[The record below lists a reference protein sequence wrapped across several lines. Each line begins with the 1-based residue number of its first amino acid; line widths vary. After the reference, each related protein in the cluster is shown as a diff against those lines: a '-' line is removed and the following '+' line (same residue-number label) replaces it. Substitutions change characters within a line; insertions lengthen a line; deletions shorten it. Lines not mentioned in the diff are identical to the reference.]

1 MNTSSSELMD
11 AATAKETGT
20 VRVAAIGDLHCPRT
34 SAEEL
39 RELFHDL
46 ANEADILLLCGD
58 LTDYGK
64 PDEARLLADQLGS
77 VRPLPV
83 LSVLGN
89 HEFECGKQEEITRI
103 LSDGGVTVLDGTAVE
118 VLGVGFA
125 GIKGFCGGFGSRALQ
140 PWGETALKQF
150 ARESV
155 EETVKLE
162 SALAKLR
169 TPSKVVLMHY
179 APIIDTVRG
188 EPAEIF
194 AFLGSSRLEEPVNRY
209 EVTALFHG
217 HAHNGTPEGRTMAGT
232 PVYNVALP
240 LLHKQFP
247 GRRAMRFVDIPSIAA
262 PVPS

>member
-1 MNTSSSELMD
+1 MN
-11 AATAKETGT
+11 KESGSL
-20 VRVAAIGDLHCPRT
+20 RVAAIGDLHCPRT
-34 SAEEL
+34 SPDDL
-39 RELFHDL
+39 RRLFQDL
-46 ANEADILLLCGD
+46 GSEADILLLCGD

-64 PDEARLLADQLGS
+64 PDEARLLTEQLS
-77 VRPLPV
+77 QLRPVPILA
-83 LSVLGN
+83 VLGN
-89 HEFECGKQEEITRI
+89 HEFECGKQDEITRI
-103 LSDGGVTVLDGTAVE
+103 LADGGVTVLDGTAVE
-118 VLGVGFA
+118 VLGIGFA

-140 PWGETALKQF
+140 PWGEAVLKQF

-179 APIIDTVRG
+179 APIVDTVRG

-209 EVTALFHG
+209 DVTALFHG
-217 HAHNGTPEGRTMAGT
+217 HAHNGSPEGRTLAGT

-240 LLHKQFP
+240 LLYKQFP
-247 GRRAMRFVDIPSIAA
+247 GRRAMRVVEIPSVAA
-262 PVPS
+262 PVAS

>member
-1 MNTSSSELMD
+1 MD
-11 AATAKETGT
+11 AVTVKESASL
-20 VRVAAIGDLHCPRT
+20 RVAAIGDLHCPRT
-34 SAEEL
+34 SSEAL
-39 RELFHDL
+39 RDLFHDL
-46 ANEADILLLCGD
+46 GSEADILLLCGD

-64 PDEARLLADQLGS
+64 PDEAKLLMDQLG
-77 VRPLPV
+77 VVKPIPV
-83 LSVLGN
+83 LAVLGN
-89 HEFECGKQEEITRI
+89 HEFECGKQDEITRI

-118 VLGVGFA
+118 VLGIGFA
-125 GIKGFCGGFGSRALQ
+125 GVKGFCGGFGARALQ
-140 PWGETALKQF
+140 PWGEVALKQF

-179 APIIDTVRG
+179 APIVDTVRG

-194 AFLGSSRLEEPVNRY
+194 PFLGSSRLEEPINRY

-217 HAHNGTPEGRTMAGT
+217 HAHNGSAEGRTLAGT

-240 LLHKQFP
+240 LLYKQFP
-247 GRRAMRFVDIPSIAA
+247 GRRAMRFVEIPSLAA
-262 PVPS
+262 PVAS

>member
-1 MNTSSSELMD
+1 MEAITVRDSGS
-11 AATAKETGT
+11 

-34 SAEEL
+34 SPQEL

-46 ANEADILLLCGD
+46 GSEADVLLLCGD

-64 PDEARLLADQLGS
+64 PDEARVLVEQLS
-77 VRPLPV
+77 QLRPMPV
-83 LSVLGN
+83 VAVLGN
-89 HEFECGKQEEITRI
+89 HEFECGKQDEITRI
-103 LSDGGVTVLDGTAVE
+103 LSDAGVIVLDGTAVE
-118 VLGVGFA
+118 ILGIGFA
-125 GIKGFCGGFGSRALQ
+125 GVKGFCGGFGSRALQ
-140 PWGETALKQF
+140 PWGEAALKQF

-179 APIIDTVRG
+179 APIVETVRG
-188 EPAEIF
+188 EPPEIF
-194 AFLGSSRLEEPVNRY
+194 AFLGSSRLEEPINRY

-217 HAHNGTPEGRTMAGT
+217 HAHNGSPEGRTLAGT

-240 LLHKQFP
+240 LMYKQFRD
-247 GRRAMRFVDIPSIAA
+247 RRALRFVEIPSVAA
-262 PVPS
+262 PVAS

>member
-1 MNTSSSELMD
+1 MEVVTVKESTSL
-11 AATAKETGT
+11 
-20 VRVAAIGDLHCPRT
+20 RVAAIGDLHCPRT
-34 SAEEL
+34 SSEAL
-39 RELFHDL
+39 RDLFHDL
-46 ANEADILLLCGD
+46 GSEADILLLCGD

-64 PDEARLLADQLGS
+64 PDEAKMLVDQLGLVKPS
-77 VRPLPV
+77 PV
-83 LSVLGN
+83 LAVLGN
-89 HEFECGKQEEITRI
+89 HEFECGKQDEITRI
-103 LSDGGVTVLDGTAVE
+103 LSDGGVTILDGTAVE
-118 VLGVGFA
+118 VLGIGFA
-125 GIKGFCGGFGSRALQ
+125 GVKGFCGGFGARALQ
-140 PWGETALKQF
+140 PWGEVALKQF

-194 AFLGSSRLEEPVNRY
+194 AFLGSSRLEEPINRY

-217 HAHNGTPEGRTMAGT
+217 HAHNGSAEGRTLAGT

-240 LLHKQFP
+240 LLYKQLP
-247 GRRAMRFVDIPSIAA
+247 GRRAMRFVEIPSLAA
-262 PVPS
+262 PVAS

>member
-1 MNTSSSELMD
+1 MEAVTV
-11 AATAKETGT
+11 KESGHL
-20 VRVAAIGDLHCPRT
+20 RVGAVGDLHCPRT
-34 SAEEL
+34 STEEL

-46 ANEADILLLCGD
+46 PSVADVLLLCGD

-64 PDEARLLADQLGS
+64 PDEARVLAEQLS
-77 VRPLPV
+77 LVRPVPV
-83 LSVLGN
+83 LAVLGN

-103 LSDGGVTVLDGTAVE
+103 LADGGVTVLDGTAVE
-118 VLGVGFA
+118 VLGVGFV
-125 GIKGFCGGFGSRALQ
+125 GVKGFCGGFGPRALQ
-140 PWGETALKQF
+140 PWGEPVLKQF

-169 TPSKVVLMHY
+169 TSSKVVLMHY
-179 APIIDTVRG
+179 SPVIDTVRG

-194 AFLGSSRLEEPVNRY
+194 AFLGSSRLEEPINRY

-217 HAHNGTPEGRTMAGT
+217 HAHNGALEGRTLTGT

-240 LLHKQFP
+240 LLYKQFP
-247 GRRAMRFVDIPSIAA
+247 GRRAVRVIEIPSVAA
-262 PVPS
+262 PVVAS

>member
-1 MNTSSSELMD
+1 MEAVTVKESTSL
-11 AATAKETGT
+11 
-20 VRVAAIGDLHCPRT
+20 RVAAIGDLHCPRT
-34 SAEEL
+34 SPEAL

-46 ANEADILLLCGD
+46 GNEADVLLLCGD

-64 PDEARLLADQLGS
+64 PDEAKLLVDQLGQL
-77 VRPLPV
+77 RPLPM
-83 LSVLGN
+83 LAVLGN

-103 LSDGGVTVLDGTAVE
+103 LTDGGVTVLDGTAVD

-125 GIKGFCGGFGSRALQ
+125 GIKGFCGGFGARALQ
-140 PWGETALKQF
+140 PWGEAVLKQF

-179 APIIDTVRG
+179 APIMDTVRG

-194 AFLGSSRLEEPVNRY
+194 AFLGSSRLEEPINRY

-217 HAHNGTPEGRTMAGT
+217 HAHNGSPEGRTLAGT

-240 LLHKQFP
+240 LLYKQYP
-247 GRRAMRFVDIPSIAA
+247 GRRALRFVEIPSVAA
-262 PVPS
+262 PVAS

>member
-1 MNTSSSELMD
+1 MEAITVRDSGS
-11 AATAKETGT
+11 

-34 SAEEL
+34 SPQEL

-46 ANEADILLLCGD
+46 GSEADVLLLCGD

-64 PDEARLLADQLGS
+64 PDEARVLVEQLS
-77 VRPLPV
+77 QLRPMPV
-83 LSVLGN
+83 VAVLGN
-89 HEFECGKQEEITRI
+89 HEFECGKQDEITRI
-103 LSDGGVTVLDGTAVE
+103 LSDAGVIVLDGTAVE
-118 VLGVGFA
+118 ILGIGFA
-125 GIKGFCGGFGSRALQ
+125 GVKGFCGGFGSRALQ
-140 PWGETALKQF
+140 PWGEVALKQF

-179 APIIDTVRG
+179 APIVETVRG
-188 EPAEIF
+188 EPPEIF
-194 AFLGSSRLEEPVNRY
+194 AFLGSSRLEEPINRY

-217 HAHNGTPEGRTMAGT
+217 HAHNGSPEGRTLAGT

-240 LLHKQFP
+240 LMYKQFRD
-247 GRRAMRFVDIPSIAA
+247 RRALRFVEIPSVAA
-262 PVPS
+262 PVAS